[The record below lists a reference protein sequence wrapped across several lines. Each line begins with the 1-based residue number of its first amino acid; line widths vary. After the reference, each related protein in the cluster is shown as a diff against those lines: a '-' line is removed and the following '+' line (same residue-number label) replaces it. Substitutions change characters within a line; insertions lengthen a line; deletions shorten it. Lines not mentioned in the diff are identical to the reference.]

1 MAVSEGKVRVNVAF
15 TKEQLEKLDALRA
28 ESGLSRSAI
37 VALAVS
43 EWLSEKERESK

>member
-1 MAVSEGKVRVNVAF
+1 MALSQDKVRVNVAF
-15 TKEQLEKLDALRA
+15 TKEQLERLDALRA

-43 EWLSEKERESK
+43 EWLAEKERDGK